1 MSSSSH
7 DSESHA
13 AKVPSGP
20 SRVPRSLFV
29 LIILLLA
36 GLYSYAA
43 FLDKPEPEKT
53 VLNFYNAYFTKD
65 YNTVAANLSVFWA
78 VRFLPD
84 YQDKTPAELLAERSQ
99 VEKDI
104 AAVISEIEADNTLP
118 EGLSVKILREYTK
131 IGKNSALVV
140 YDFLEKGQPTS
151 REAALLIK
159 ENGKFRIF
167 NMSPVDD
174 SVMDEVQNFA
184 IEDLDEGFASLLN
197 SSETP
202 QAETE

>member
-7 DSESHA
+7 NSESHA
-13 AKVPSGP
+13 AKVTSGP
-20 SRVPRSLFV
+20 RRVPRSLFV

-65 YNTVAANLSVFWA
+65 YDTVAADLSVFWA

-99 VEKDI
+99 IEKEI
-104 AAVISEIEADNTLP
+104 SAVISEIEAENTLP
-118 EGLSVKILREYTK
+118 EGLSVKILGEYTK
-131 IGKNSALVV
+131 IGENSALVV

-174 SVMDEVQNFA
+174 SVMDQVQDFA
-184 IEDLDEGFASLLN
+184 IEDLDKGFDSLLN
-197 SSETP
+197 STETP
-202 QAETE
+202 AAE